1 MATQFQFRDS
11 MGFAWV
17 LSNLSWD
24 VFGSM
29 TFASG
34 KDRSPRRAYSHVWA
48 HLHEASRI
56 CRVPYSHLLFAVRGE
71 LGEIGHQFHFHYLI
85 GGTKTSNVL
94 TFCHQLERAWIV
106 RTGARARDVRPYDRS
121 LTGPEYVAK
130 CLGANAY
137 EISKFDLAN
146 EVTLSR
152 SVYRVS
158 RSIARFRGDTAVSAA
173 EKMGDRRGLHEG
185 RDQREQQTSG
195 LNQSAVC
202 RGATV
207 QPAPNMDN
215 VQAINVI
222 YDNESQENI
231 IIATRTINEVCPGIT
246 SKHS

>member
-1 MATQFQFRDS
+1 MATQFHFRDS

-71 LGEIGHQFHFHYLI
+71 LGEIGKQFHFHYLI

-121 LTGPEYVAK
+121 LAGPEYVAK

-158 RSIARFRGDTAVSAA
+158 RSIARFRGETAVSAA
-173 EKMGDRRGLHEG
+173 EKTAVRRGPQENQ
-185 RDQREQQTSG
+185 RDQQTSG
-195 LNQSAVC
+195 LNQSVLC

-207 QPAPNMDN
+207 QPAPNMDTVQVLN
-215 VQAINVI
+215 VT

-231 IIATRTINEVCPGIT
+231 IIATRTINEVCPEIT
-246 SKHS
+246 SKRS